1 MKFERRLRSSGNSSV
16 KLTFPQDL
24 LKYLNLGPLDRVTLE
39 VIDNTIVIKKQE
51 SCEESDE

>member
-1 MKFERRLRSSGNSSV
+1 M

-39 VIDNTIVIKKQE
+39 VIDDTIVIKKQE